1 MTQTADAM
9 IDRRRIRRKLTFWR
23 GAFLIIVAVAL
34 IVIAMMQS
42 NKLVGLN
49 TPHIAKIRIEG
60 TITQN
65 EELLK
70 RLDLIAKNDAVKGL
84 IVIVDSPGGTTVG
97 GETIFNAIRK
107 VAEKKP
113 VVTSVGNLAASAGYM
128 VAIASDHIVAYQSS
142 IVGSIG
148 VLFQYPDISEL
159 MKKIGVKMEAIKSSP
174 MKAEPNYFNPASEE
188 AKAMIRSMIMDSYDW
203 FVGLVETRRS
213 FTRAETL
220 ALADGAIFTGRQA
233 LEKKLI
239 DGLGGEDTAREW
251 LNSKGLSADLPVIEW
266 KPEKVEP
273 LFTMKDLVSR
283 AAVRLLGLPEES
295 YHFISDNINERI
307 FLDGLLSVMQVTDTV
322 EHK

>member
-23 GAFLIIVAVAL
+23 GAFLIVLALAL
-34 IVIAMMQS
+34 IAIATTQS
-42 NKLVGLN
+42 SNFIGLN
-49 TPHIAKIRIEG
+49 TPHIAKVRIEG

-70 RLDLIAKNDAVKGL
+70 RLELIAKNDAVKGL

-107 VAEKKP
+107 IAEKKP

-128 VAIASDHIVAYQSS
+128 IAVASDHIVAHQSS

-159 MKKIGVKMEAIKSSP
+159 MNKIGVKMEAVKSSP
-174 MKAEPNYFNPASEE
+174 MKAEPNFFNPASEE
-188 AKAMIRSMIMDSYDW
+188 TKAMIRNMIMDSYDW

-213 FTRAETL
+213 FTREETL
-220 ALADGAIFTGRQA
+220 ALADGSIFTGRQA

-239 DGLGGEDTAREW
+239 DGLGGEEAAREW
-251 LNSKGLSADLPVIEW
+251 LLKKGLSPDLSVIEW
-266 KPEKVEP
+266 KPEKDET
-273 LFTMKDLVSR
+273 LLSMKDLLVR
-283 AAVRLLGLPEES
+283 GAVRMFGLPDDS
-295 YHFISDNINERI
+295 HHFIRDTISERI

-322 EHK
+322 GHK

>member
-23 GAFLIIVAVAL
+23 SAFLIVLALAL
-34 IVIAMMQS
+34 IAIATTQTATFS
-42 NKLVGLN
+42 GLN
-49 TPHIAKIRIEG
+49 TPHIAKVRIEG
-60 TITQN
+60 TIAQN
-65 EELLK
+65 DELLK
-70 RLDLIAKNDAVKGL
+70 RLELIAKNDAVKGL

-128 VAIASDHIVAYQSS
+128 IAVSSDHIVAHQSS

-159 MKKIGVKMEAIKSSP
+159 MNKIGVKMEAVKSSP
-174 MKAEPNYFNPASEE
+174 MKAEPNFFNPASEE
-188 AKAMIRSMIMDSYDW
+188 TKAMIRNMIMDSYDW

-213 FTRAETL
+213 FTREQTL
-220 ALADGAIFTGRQA
+220 ALADGSIFTGRQA

-239 DGLGGEDTAREW
+239 DGLGGETEAREW
-251 LNSKGLSADLPVIEW
+251 LLSKGLSPDLPVVEW

-273 LFTMKDLVSR
+273 LLSMKDLVVR
-283 AAVRLLGLPEES
+283 GAVRLLGLPDES
-295 YHFISDNINERI
+295 RHFIGDSVSERI

-322 EHK
+322 GHK